1 MSALYLLQ
9 YSPNLFH
16 IYTPYQATSEGVL
29 RVVFFFLFK
38 IPKIKVGKWYKL
50 VTLTL
55 SRFDL
60 GSNMNCSIVWV
71 FMGRRW
77 YSQNTGVLVVL
88 VIPPA
93 STKLKGGGGIRVS
106 YCPPVRLSVRL
117 WTVSCPLCFINDIRL
132 IYFLFAHLIQL
143 LRKVCNMYRFVQNLI
158 MCNFGKFYKFVI
170 LTLSSFDLASNITQ

>member
-1 MSALYLLQ
+1 MSALYPLQ
-9 YSPNLFH
+9 YSPDLFH
-16 IYTPYQATSEGVL
+16 IYTPYQATLEGML
-29 RVVFFFLFK
+29 RVMFFFLFK
-38 IPKIKVGKWYKL
+38 IPKIKVGKLSKL
-50 VTLTL
+50 VTLSL

-93 STKLKGGGGIRVS
+93 STKFKGVCVCVRGGWGGILVS
-106 YCPPVRLSVRL
+106 SCPPVRLSVRL
-117 WTVSCPLCFINDIRL
+117 WSCPLCFFNDIRL

-143 LRKVCNMYRFVQNLI
+143 LRKVCNM
-158 MCNFGKFYKFVI
+158 
-170 LTLSSFDLASNITQ
+170 